1 MTVNASEYAPRSSGT
16 AASPAVVHTAA
27 ALPPPGRLELEGPI
41 EREILLIVA
50 ATALMAAAFALFFAY
65 LVAGPVLLG
74 G

>member
-1 MTVNASEYAPRSSGT
+1 
-16 AASPAVVHTAA
+16 
-27 ALPPPGRLELEGPI
+27 LEGPI